1 MSTAFKVVRFLAGD
15 PSTAEVLRR
24 GWADALGDDDADA
37 AGADRGGGPLA
48 GRPVRVTLAVPVVL
62 AELPPPRFAAVDVQW
77 FTDLDEARANDA
89 WLAAVAP
96 ELGLDSPGLA
106 TGSCRVVAEE
116 VVLRGQD
123 HLAAR
128 WRAGGDRLKMMS
140 FGRRH
145 PSLSPE
151 EFSARWRNEGGR
163 LGGEAI
169 PDDVRGSAYVQNHPV
184 RLDDGR
190 GWPLDAVNEVYVER
204 MEDLRRRAAWMAART
219 GAPGRADAVPFMSPT
234 ETWSMGVLEA
244 LVTTP
249 AGAPGV

>member
-1 MSTAFKVVRFLAGD
+1 M
-15 PSTAEVLRR
+15 
-24 GWADALGDDDADA
+24 
-37 AGADRGGGPLA
+37 
-48 GRPVRVTLAVPVVL
+48 TLAVPVDL

-77 FTDLDEARANDA
+77 FTDVDEALANDA

-96 ELGLDSPGLA
+96 EIGPDSRVLA
-106 TGSCRVVAEE
+106 AGSCRVVAEE
-116 VVLRGQD
+116 VVRRGQD

-151 EFSARWRNEGGR
+151 EFSARWRNEAGR

-184 RLDDGR
+184 PLDDGHE
-190 GWPLDAVNEVYVER
+190 WPLDAVNEVYVER
-204 MEDLRRRAAWMAART
+204 IDDLRRRAAWMAARLDAV
-219 GAPGRADAVPFMSPT
+219 GQPGAVPFMSSS

-244 LVTTP
+244 LVTAP
-249 AGAPGV
+249 AGASRD